1 VLPPDTPGPMDRL
14 LQGLQG
20 LVLHLH
26 AIAGDLP
33 SDEPVRA
40 ALERWLDS
48 AEQLM
53 HQGCAD
59 GGVEARRGPVGAVAT
74 LLGLARMAPPQAA
87 RTPPLRLRVRLGSS
101 PQALMPGVQR
111 TLSQIACD
119 QARRACQ
126 DAGATWV
133 DVRMQAAAEGL
144 VVSVSDNG
152 RWAGAPDDLP
162 AQQAW
167 RSAGLSV
174 GAQVRIWRWPF
185 RGGQW
190 QLRLPARQAYA
201 TGSSS
206 ERETA
211 SRRV

>member
-1 VLPPDTPGPMDRL
+1 MDRL

-48 AEQLM
+48 AELLM
-53 HQGCAD
+53 QQGCAD
-59 GGVEARRGPVGAVAT
+59 GVVEARRGPVGAVAT
-74 LLGLARMAPPQAA
+74 LLGLARMAAPQAA
-87 RTPPLRLRVRLGSS
+87 RTPALRLRVRLGPS
-101 PQALMPGVQR
+101 PQALLPGVQR
-111 TLSQIACD
+111 TLSQMACD
-119 QARRACQ
+119 QARRACE

-144 VVSVSDNG
+144 VVSVRDNG
-152 RWAGAPDDLP
+152 RWAGARDDL
-162 AQQAW
+162 QAG
-167 RSAGLSV
+167 RNAGLSV

-190 QLRLPARQAYA
+190 QLRLPALRAYA
-201 TGSSS
+201 TGSST
-206 ERETA
+206 ERVAA